1 MSSSASSTSSAPT
14 LVPLPPRQET
24 LTRLQKPP
32 VWPLTADS
40 GVSTPIAAK
49 CDRGG
54 RENGVCCKELITEQR
69 TLIDPDVVRDVYVLF
84 YILIEFRRA
93 LKRTT

>member
-24 LTRLQKPP
+24 PNKVQKPP

-54 RENGVCCKELITEQR
+54 REDGVCCKELITEQR
-69 TLIDPDVVRDVYVLF
+69 TLIDPDVVRDVYVF
-84 YILIEFRRA
+84 YILIEFRSA
-93 LKRTT
+93 LKRKT